1 MSFLNGT
8 RFTDRAAAA
17 AKARKEMAEKFL
29 ANSKYDPADPAVVE
43 RETKRKAILE
53 ARKVRD
59 VERAKRKAEQE
70 AAEAARRVVE
80 EAARQEQ
87 LTHEA
92 LARAAEAERQREEDE
107 RLEYERKL
115 ERDARYAARKERKKK
130 KKSAAERYGEADSS
144 SLISSRDSG
153 HFARNQVLRGAERGE
168 DVEPA
173 SPGSRRS
180 RGGRDESR
188 SASSTAGCR
197 LGQAGGARLSG
208 NRLQRAT

>member
-87 LTHEA
+87 LRLEA
-92 LARAAEAERQREEDE
+92 LAREAEAQRRRDEDE

-130 KKSAAERYGEADSS
+130 KKSAAERYG
-144 SLISSRDSG
+144 
-153 HFARNQVLRGAERGE
+153 
-168 DVEPA
+168 
-173 SPGSRRS
+173 
-180 RGGRDESR
+180 
-188 SASSTAGCR
+188 
-197 LGQAGGARLSG
+197 
-208 NRLQRAT
+208 